1 MMMMMM
7 MSDHSEHQDSDPRPR
22 VTGYFVEDPEGIP
35 LSVAIGRAV
44 VGAGSLEAALRLEAA
59 RLLHAQLAAGGAD
72 PDSTLPEELSK
83 LDNLTSGGL
92 LQKLR
97 KLGLPE
103 ELDKRIAD
111 AVDRRNDLV
120 HRTFE
125 EPELARAIGGEG
137 DIDAVVKRIE
147 RLALDCGELA
157 VELEMFAIPKLLE
170 MTGASASALI
180 DLIKAIDPS
189 TITDPRERKQ
199 LEAVQ
204 AFASLEHVSVVLK
217 EIGIEESPY
226 PVNGHFGETRH

>member
-1 MMMMMM
+1 MM
-7 MSDHSEHQDSDPRPR
+7 MSENPKQQDSDPRPR

-59 RLLHAQLAAGGAD
+59 RLLHAQLAASGVD
-72 PDSTLPEELSK
+72 VDSTLPNELSK
-83 LDNLTSGGL
+83 LEKLTSGGL
-92 LQKLR
+92 LEKLR
-97 KLGLPE
+97 KLGLPR
-103 ELDKRIAD
+103 ELDNRIAD

-125 EPELARAIGGEG
+125 DPELARAIGGEG

-157 VELEMFAIPKLLE
+157 LELEMFAIPKLLE
-170 MTGASASALI
+170 MTGTSPAELI
-180 DLIKAIDPS
+180 DLIKGIDPG
-189 TITDPRERKQ
+189 TITDLGERKQ

-204 AFASLEHVSVVLK
+204 AFAGLEDLSVVLK
-217 EIGIEESPY
+217 ELGIDEGPK
-226 PVNGHFGETRH
+226 P

>member
-1 MMMMMM
+1 MM
-7 MSDHSEHQDSDPRPR
+7 MSENPKQQDSDPRPR

-59 RLLHAQLAAGGAD
+59 RLLHAQLAASGVD
-72 PDSTLPEELSK
+72 VDSTLPNELSK
-83 LDNLTSGGL
+83 LEKLTSGGL
-92 LQKLR
+92 LEKLR
-97 KLGLPE
+97 KLGLPR
-103 ELDKRIAD
+103 ELDNRIAD

-125 EPELARAIGGEG
+125 DPELARAIGGEG

-157 VELEMFAIPKLLE
+157 LELEMFAIPKLLE
-170 MTGASASALI
+170 MTGTSPAELI
-180 DLIKAIDPS
+180 DLIKGIDPG
-189 TITDPRERKQ
+189 TITDLGERKQ

-204 AFASLEHVSVVLK
+204 AFAGLEDLSVVLK
-217 EIGIEESPY
+217 ELGVDEGPK
-226 PVNGHFGETRH
+226 P